1 MQRNLIKQDEKY
13 INYLVNGLK
22 TFLPKSLMNI
32 VFRVMR
38 MRVII
43 MEMHKNGMSI

>member
-22 TFLPKSLMNI
+22 NI
-32 VFRVMR
+32 FAK
-38 MRVII
+38 IFNEYCI
-43 MEMHKNGMSI
+43 QSNENESYYNGDA